1 MKAYQKTDFRN
12 RPHLAPLRLMLVRFA
27 LLCWGVLFC
36 AGARAQ
42 DGRITL
48 DVRNVPLEE
57 AMARIEQQGE
67 YSFLYNKT
75 LLDVSRKVTLRVEAQ
90 PLRRVL
96 DRLFAGSGIDYTLRG
111 RQIILSQRPAVRTQ
125 APVHTEQNVITGHV
139 LDKNGTPLVGVSII
153 IEGTT
158 NGTTTNTDGSF
169 RLKANTGNVLTV
181 SYLGFET
188 TKVAVTAGR
197 NAYEITLQESTEV
210 LDDVVVVGYGVQKKA
225 SITGAI
231 TNISGKAL
239 KVNST
244 VNTSTALAGTIA
256 GINSRMSDG
265 RPGATTK
272 ISIRGM
278 DSPLYII
285 DGVQRTEAQFNNIDA
300 NDIESVS
307 ILKDASA
314 AIYGLRAAN
323 GVVVVKTK
331 SGHKNTRHTVN
342 VKALYGWQ
350 EFFKFPQPAS
360 AASYVRTKYQS
371 DVIKMA
377 ENPSYTPTYTREEY
391 LKWQQGTERGYE
403 GFDWYD
409 FATNPG
415 AQSYFGAN
423 ISGGSD
429 KVSYY
434 MSLSNTD
441 QEYAIRDFGGFNRTN
456 IQINVDAAITKRLSL
471 GAQVSGRL
479 QSTKAPGLGGGD
491 EVGWML
497 FGSYRNLP
505 TVRPYVNDNPLYP
518 AKTAPSY
525 IYTNFAVTTLSKNG
539 EDTRRERAVQINL
552 NADYK
557 FTDWLSLRLIG
568 GYSFQNSSRIKQVK
582 TFDLYDYDEASGEYY
597 VIDGERNPSLY
608 KSYGNT
614 EDYTGQFTLD
624 FHKRI
629 DRHNVALTLG
639 GEASH
644 HISPGLDFTSR
655 PQTDLTTQT
664 NTATLQAINDYLET
678 PQSRAGF
685 IGRFTYDYDG
695 RYLLELLGR
704 YDGSWKFPP
713 TKRWGFFPSV
723 SAGWRLT
730 EEAWWTEGMRR
741 WVSNLKLKISY
752 GVVGDENTSGYSPY
766 DFLEGYNYNSGGAV
780 LDGEWILGSSYR
792 GLPVTDLSWQKV
804 KMFNVGIEYGF
815 LDNRLTG
822 ELNYFTRTLEGI
834 PASPGITLPNEAGFT
849 LPNVNMASQKIRGID
864 GSLKWSDRVKD
875 FNYSIEGNFTFSRKY
890 EWDREPWVLSNSW
903 QEYSSYYSKRYAN
916 QWWGFDCIGQFQ
928 SWEQIAEY
936 PVDIDGKGNT
946 TMRPGDLIYKDQN
959 GDGVINDM
967 DKRPLGYRQGDV
979 PYLSFNFNIAL
990 EWKGFDLAMLFTGSS
1005 LASFYMDF
1013 EMKNPLHDG
1022 GNSPAFMLNDA
1033 WHLADIDN
1041 PASEYLPGKY
1051 PMVLDGNG
1059 SHANYQK
1066 VNNFWLRNVSY
1077 LKLRNFELGY
1087 SLPRRITR
1095 KVGIERIRVFT
1106 SMQNLFS
1113 IDNLGEIDMDPEIS
1127 TQSGQQYPTTRVISF
1142 GLNLTF

>member
-1 MKAYQKTDFRN
+1 MKTYPMTNSRYG
-12 RPHLAPLRLMLVRFA
+12 RGTSTLRRTLGRFA
-27 LLCWGVLFC
+27 LLLWGMLFC
-36 AGARAQ
+36 VGAYAQ
-42 DGRITL
+42 NDRITL
-48 DVRNVPLEE
+48 DARNISLAE
-57 AMARIEQQGE
+57 AMTRIERQSE

-75 LLDVSRKVTLRVEAQ
+75 LVDISRKVTLQAKNRPV
-90 PLRRVL
+90 RWVL
-96 DRLFAGSGIDYTLRG
+96 DRLFAGTQIAYTIRDH
-111 RQIILSQRPAVRTQ
+111 QIILSLRPETKTQ
-125 APVHTEQNVITGHV
+125 TSVPAAKHAITGKV
-139 LDKNGTPLVGVSII
+139 SDKSGIPLIGVSII

-158 NGTTTNTDGSF
+158 TGTTTNTDGSF
-169 RLKANTGNVLTV
+169 SLKAEAGNVLTV

-197 NAYEITLQESTEV
+197 NTYAITLQESSEV

-231 TNISGKAL
+231 TNISGDAL

-331 SGHKNTRHTVN
+331 SGRKNTRHTVN

-371 DVIKMA
+371 DIIKKA

-391 LKWQQGTERGYE
+391 LKWQQGTERGYQS
-403 GFDWYD
+403 FDWYD
-409 FATNPG
+409 FATDPG

-434 MSLSNTD
+434 ISLSNTD

-456 IQINVDAAITKRLSL
+456 IQINVDANITKRFSL

-479 QSTKAPGLGGGD
+479 QTTKAPGLGGGD

-518 AKTAPSY
+518 AKTSPSY

-539 EDTRRERAVQINL
+539 EDIRKERVAQINL

-557 FTDWLSLRLIG
+557 FTDWLALKLIG
-568 GYSFQNSSRIKQVK
+568 GYSFQNSSRVKQVK
-582 TFDLYDYDEASGEYY
+582 AFDLYDYDKATGEYY

-614 EDYTGQFTLD
+614 EDYIGQFTLD
-624 FHKRI
+624 FHKQF
-629 DRHNVALTLG
+629 DRHNVALTVG

-664 NTATLQAINDYLET
+664 NTSTLQAINDYLET

-685 IGRFTYDYDG
+685 IGRFTYDYDN
-695 RYLLELLGR
+695 RYLLEVMGR

-723 SAGWRLT
+723 SAGWRIT
-730 EEAWWTEGMRR
+730 EESWWTDNMRR
-741 WVSNLKLKISY
+741 WISNLKLKASY
-752 GVVGDENTSGYSPY
+752 GVMGDESTTGYSAFDY
-766 DFLEGYNYNSGGAV
+766 LEGYNYNSGGAV
-780 LDGEWILGSSYR
+780 LGGEWILGSKYR

-804 KMFNVGIEYGF
+804 KMFNVGLEYGF
-815 LDNRLTG
+815 FDNRLTG

-849 LPNVNMASQKIRGID
+849 LPNVNMASQKIKGID
-864 GSLKWSDRVKD
+864 GSLKWSDRVRD
-875 FNYSIEGNFTFSRKY
+875 FNYSVEGNFTFSRKY
-890 EWDREPWVLSNSW
+890 EWDREPWILSNSW
-903 QEYSSYYSKRYAN
+903 QEYSSYYSKRYSN

-936 PVDIDGKGNT
+936 PVDIDGKGNS
-946 TMRPGDLIYKDQN
+946 TMRPGDLILRDQN
-959 GDGVINDM
+959 GDGVVNDM

-979 PYLSFNFNIAL
+979 PYLSFNFNIAMS
-990 EWKGFDLAMLFTGSS
+990 WKGFDLAMLFTGASM
-1005 LASFYMDF
+1005 ASFYMDY

-1033 WHLADIDN
+1033 WHLADIDDPN
-1041 PASEYLPGKY
+1041 SQYLPGKY
-1051 PMVLDGNG
+1051 PMVIDGNG
-1059 SHANYQK
+1059 SHSNYQK
-1066 VNNFWLRNVSY
+1066 VNNFWLRNVRY
-1077 LKLRNFELGY
+1077 LKLRNFEFGY
-1087 SLPRRITR
+1087 SLPKRITR
-1095 KVGIERIRVFT
+1095 KAGIENIRIFT

-1113 IDNLGEIDMDPEIS
+1113 IDNLGEVDMDPEIA
-1127 TQSGQQYPTTRVISF
+1127 TGSGQQYPTTRVISF

>member
-1 MKAYQKTDFRN
+1 MTDFRYG
-12 RPHLAPLRLMLVRFA
+12 RDIPVFRRTLGRFA
-27 LLCWGVLFC
+27 LLLWGLLFC
-36 AGARAQ
+36 AGAYAQ
-42 DGRITL
+42 NGRITL
-48 DVRNVPLEE
+48 DVRNVTLEE
-57 AMARIEQQGE
+57 AMTRIERQGE

-75 LLDVSRKVTLRVEAQ
+75 LIDVTRKVTLRAENQ
-90 PLRRVL
+90 PVRQVL
-96 DRLFAGSGIDYTLRG
+96 DRLFAGTDISYTLRN
-111 RQIILSQRPAVRTQ
+111 RQIILALRPAAKAQ
-125 APVHTEQNVITGHV
+125 PPVPAKTNAITGRV
-139 LDKNGTPLVGVSII
+139 SDKNGTPLIGVSII

-158 NGTTTNTDGSF
+158 TGTTTNTDGSF
-169 RLKANTGNVLTV
+169 SLKAEAGNVLTV

-197 NAYEITLQESTEV
+197 NSYAITLQENSEV

-231 TNISGKAL
+231 TNISGDAL

-360 AASYVRTKYQS
+360 ASSYVRTKYQS
-371 DVIKMA
+371 DVIKAA
-377 ENPSYTPTYTREEY
+377 ENPSYTPTYTRDEY
-391 LKWQQGTERGYE
+391 LKWQQGTERGYQ

-409 FATNPG
+409 FATAPG

-456 IQINVDAAITKRLSL
+456 IQINVDANITKRFSL

-479 QSTKAPGLGGGD
+479 QTTKAPGLGGGD

-539 EDTRRERAVQINL
+539 EDIRQERAAQINL

-557 FTDWLSLRLIG
+557 FTDWLSLKLIG
-568 GYSFQNSSRIKQVK
+568 GYAYQNSSRVKQVK
-582 TFDLYDYDEASGEYY
+582 TFDLYDYDKATGEYY

-614 EDYTGQFTLD
+614 EDYTGQFTFD
-624 FHKRI
+624 FHKQF

-644 HISPGLDFTSR
+644 HISPGLDFTSQ

-695 RYLLELLGR
+695 RYLLEVMGR

-723 SAGWRLT
+723 SAGWRIT
-730 EEAWWTEGMRR
+730 EESWWSERTKR
-741 WVSNLKLKISY
+741 WFSNLKLKASY
-752 GVVGDENTSGYSPY
+752 GVVGDESTSGYSAFDY
-766 DFLEGYNYNSGGAV
+766 LEGYNYNSGGAV
-780 LDGEWILGSSYR
+780 LDGEWILGSQYR

-804 KMFNVGIEYGF
+804 KMFNVGLEYGF
-815 LDNRLTG
+815 FENRLTG

-834 PASPGITLPNEAGFT
+834 PASPGITLPNESGFT

-864 GSLKWSDRVKD
+864 GSLKCSDSVKD
-875 FNYSIEGNFTFSRKY
+875 FNYSVEGNFTFSRKY
-890 EWDREPWVLSNSW
+890 EWKREPWILSNSW

-928 SWEQIAEY
+928 NWEQIAEY

-946 TMRPGDLIYKDQN
+946 TIRPGDLIYKDQN

-979 PYLSFNFNIAL
+979 PYMSFNFNIAMS
-990 EWKGFDLAMLFTGSS
+990 WKGFDLAMLFTGASM
-1005 LASFYMDF
+1005 ASFYMDY

-1022 GNSPAFMLNDA
+1022 GNSPAFMLDDA
-1033 WHLADIDN
+1033 WHLADIDDPN
-1041 PASEYLPGKY
+1041 SQYLPGKY
-1051 PMVLDGNG
+1051 PMVIDGNG
-1059 SHANYQK
+1059 SHVNYQK
-1066 VNNFWLRNVSY
+1066 ASNFWLRNVRY

-1087 SLPRRITR
+1087 SLPKRITR
-1095 KVGIERIRVFT
+1095 KAGIENVRIFT

-1113 IDNLGEIDMDPEIS
+1113 IDNLGEVDMDPEIA
-1127 TQSGQQYPTTRVISF
+1127 TGSGQQYPTTRVISF
-1142 GLNLTF
+1142 GHNLTF